1 LTLARLQDWTD
12 HTTFSGVPQGSI
24 GAPILATVVL
34 HERDRYMG
42 ELKAQVDKG
51 KRRKGNKIS
60 IRYSNTIRR
69 LRRTYD
75 TLKGKEETKE
85 QLQEI
90 KRAIQQV
97 KQQRKKFPSCDPFDA
112 QYKRLYYCRYA
123 DDFAVG
129 ISGSK
134 ADAEAVKQAMKGYVE
149 GTLKLT
155 VSEEKSHIR
164 HKREGVMFLGYKIK
178 TYTGNRVVRVKRGNR
193 HTTAQAVAERLQ
205 LQIPPEKL
213 QK

>member
-1 LTLARLQDWTD
+1 
-12 HTTFSGVPQGSI
+12 
-24 GAPILATVVL
+24 VVL

-42 ELKAQVDKG
+42 ELKAQVDQG

-97 KQQRKKFPSCDPFDA
+97 KQQRKQFPSCDPFDA

-164 HKREGVMFLGYKIK
+164 HTREGVMFLGYKIK